1 MRVFSIFAAALVA
14 ASARAE
20 NFEFASGDL
29 RLTFRDDGRITK
41 LTDTAG
47 RSYLSDVVPWVSR
60 IEPGGKWSF
69 AGKASKRQDGALVFA
84 FADGSTL
91 VESVKPFDGGF
102 VFTVEDCS
110 PMEGMQSLQLA
121 MLRPGCGKYTGGFSC
136 VSSDDERAICLR
148 SFDYRLGMS
157 TARDAMK
164 IFLDRPEAAKGLRF
178 GLAAGP
184 RDGILARLQALVK
197 ESGLY
202 YSRAG
207 GPWSLDSEEARQSYM
222 FANCQSRNIDAW
234 IDAARRA
241 GVSIFHFHC
250 WWDHLGHYGVNRDKF
265 PRGLADLKAAADKVR
280 AAGMNVSLHSLT
292 ACIDFH
298 DPWVSPVCHSNLIA
312 TCAYTLARPITA
324 DSQEVV
330 VNEPPGPNHDVVTTY
345 TSNGNLLEIDGELI
359 EYRAVRREEPYAF
372 TGIVRGSQRTKVRDH
387 AAGTRVKYLQQRYFC
402 FYPEPDSPLATELAD
417 RLAGVYNAIGSD
429 MIYFD
434 GSEGMKS
441 MYGTAKMASLIA
453 SRLDAS
459 RHPPR
464 IEMSCCNPHFW
475 PFRSTI
481 GAWDNVCYGAK
492 GFEDDHIRSN
502 VEMGRM
508 SNFLDGQMGW
518 WAPQLASSRSRSRF
532 PDETEYFAAKNAGHD
547 FAMSIQGVSANAG
560 FIPDLQER
568 ALTTVGWYERFRLAR
583 AFAPDVRK
591 ELATLGREGRLAQD
605 GTGAWTYTPVEVM
618 RQRVLGEGLG
628 DKWTCR
634 AKAAAPVSLRIE
646 TFYNLSPFES
656 PAAQRLFD
664 VESFADAKTVSVP
677 EVRLRR
683 ERMSDPERGE
693 VTRLTAFN
701 DTGRSRGAYACLERA
716 WPRPYLDLGSAAGVG
731 FWVKGDGS
739 GAVLNV
745 QLQNSRDY
753 YGTCA
758 DNLVKLDFKGW
769 RYVEFLF
776 RERDTEEASKYAWPH
791 RIGHP
796 EQMCG
801 LQLSSV
807 MSARVYLNE
816 IPVSAAEGV
825 LDANATEAAARSPS
839 VDILLSEIKA
849 LGMKETTSEDIRL
862 KLNGQ
867 KVELPFEE
875 LAAGDWAELENGVWT
890 LYGEKGDFK
899 ERAAGPH
906 LALKAGENRF
916 RYSADVSNGAQARA
930 EVKVFVHGRPQP
942 ALAALSE
949 AQRKELDWEPEMPAN
964 WAPSKGADDLPPVK
978 VRPGEKARLEV
989 KIRGPLADP
998 AVMVN
1003 GQAWKLASV
1012 PAKSVRTFT
1021 DGPVVTGVAE
1031 VKMLSSDP
1039 TTADALVE
1047 FAKLYVK

>member
-1 MRVFSIFAAALVA
+1 MRVFSIFATALVA

-60 IEPGGKWSF
+60 IEPDGKWSF

-121 MLRPGCGKYTGGFSC
+121 MLRPGCSKYTGGFSC

-164 IFLDRPEAAKGLRF
+164 IFLDRPGAAKGMRF
-178 GLAAGP
+178 GL
-184 RDGILARLQALVK
+184 
-197 ESGLY
+197 
-202 YSRAG
+202 
-207 GPWSLDSEEARQSYM
+207 
-222 FANCQSRNIDAW
+222 
-234 IDAARRA
+234 
-241 GVSIFHFHC
+241 
-250 WWDHLGHYGVNRDKF
+250 
-265 PRGLADLKAAADKVR
+265 AADKVR

-547 FAMSIQGVSANAG
+547 FAMSIQGVNANAG

-964 WAPSKGADDLPPVK
+964 WAPSKGADDLPPIK

-1039 TTADALVE
+1039 TTDDALVE